1 MKILLIEDNSVKRD
15 EIRNYLL
22 SKGVRDADILVAES
36 FAEFA
41 AFLSQDIGLFLIDI
55 KLPHCHGG
63 MPSNMG
69 IATLEAI
76 VKAGKQNALLLAIS
90 SYPEDFPEFR
100 SAFQERGCIL
110 ADYRSKKQWQS
121 TLDYHLVQLK
131 RNIKYDFI
139 VFCALPEERDP
150 YIALLTDGRSSTRSG
165 MSFYDTTISGMSGS
179 IILLPKMGLV
189 NAAVAAGMCIERYR
203 PKLIAM
209 SGICGGFQSRARL
222 GQLVV
227 SEMAYEYQ
235 SGKWSSDGFK
245 QEPYQVST
253 EINLLAKLRDLASKE
268 DLLADLELGFKGDRP
283 SEQNSPMIG
292 IFTSGSAVI
301 ADKKLLGDIEL
312 IHRKV
317 HALDME
323 IYAVHRAALHSEGSP
338 FVVCAKTVVDLCDQQ
353 KDDKLHKYG
362 SYISAK
368 FVIKAIEIH
377 FSQGEMH

>member
-1 MKILLIEDNSVKRD
+1 MKILLIEDDRAKRD
-15 EIRNYLL
+15 EIRGYLL
-22 SKGVRDADILVAES
+22 SRGVRDSDILVAEN

-41 AFLSQDIGLFLIDI
+41 ALLSQDIGLFLIDI
-55 KLPHCHGG
+55 KLPHCHDG
-63 MPSNMG
+63 MPSNLG
-69 IATLEAI
+69 IAILEAI

-90 SYPEDFPEFR
+90 SYPEDFSEFR
-100 SAFQERGCIL
+100 SAFEERGCIL

-121 TLDYHLVQLK
+121 TLDHHLVQL
-131 RNIKYDFI
+131 RRSIKYDFVI
-139 VFCALPEERDP
+139 FCALQEERDP
-150 YIALLTDGRSSTRSG
+150 YIALLADGRSSTRSG
-165 MSFYDTTISGMSGS
+165 MSFYDISIGGKSGS

-209 SGICGGFQSRARL
+209 SGICGGFQSRAKL

-235 SGKWSSDGFK
+235 SGKWSSDGFR

-268 DLLADLELGFKGDRP
+268 DLLAGLEFGFKGDRP

-301 ADKKLLGDIEL
+301 ADKKLLGDIEQ

-323 IYAVHRAALHSEGSP
+323 IYAVHRAALLGAGSP

-368 FVIKAIEIH
+368 FVLKAIEAH
-377 FSQGEMH
+377 FSHGETD